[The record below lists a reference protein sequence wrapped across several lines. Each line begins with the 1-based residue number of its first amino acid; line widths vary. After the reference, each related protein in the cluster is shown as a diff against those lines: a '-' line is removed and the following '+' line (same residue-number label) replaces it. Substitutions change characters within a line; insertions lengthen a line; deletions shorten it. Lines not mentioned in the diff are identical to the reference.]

1 MKRVVFIGGG
11 PAGLYGAILLKK
23 ALPRVKMEGYE
34 RNRADGTFGWGVV
47 FWDKTMS
54 GFQAADTE
62 SHDAIIRDFHHW
74 DAVDV
79 HFGGET
85 IRSNGH
91 GFCGIGRR
99 RLLNI
104 FQERARSL
112 GVKQHFQAEID
123 ELKPF
128 ADADLIV
135 APAGINSRITTYHAE
150 VIRPNIAAGKCRSI
164 SLGTRLQLAA
174 FTVA

>member
-1 MKRVVFIGGG
+1 MNRVVFIGGG

-23 ALPRVKMEGYE
+23 ALPEVKVEVYE
-34 RNRADGTFGWGVV
+34 RNRPGDTFGWGVV
-47 FWDKTMS
+47 FSDKTMS
-54 GFQAADTE
+54 GFQVADPE
-62 SHDAIIRDFHHW
+62 SHDAIIQGFHHW

-79 HFGGET
+79 HFRGET

-112 GVKQHFQAEID
+112 GAEQRFHAEID
-123 ELKPF
+123 ELKALRDP
-128 ADADLIV
+128 DIGV
-135 APAGINSRITTYHAE
+135 ASD
-150 VIRPNIAAGKCRSI
+150 
-164 SLGTRLQLAA
+164 
-174 FTVA
+174 